1 MKETGG
7 REIFFYSF
15 FIAAFGNLFKSKK
28 EKMEV
33 PLGSFF
39 KYDDDDGTQ
48 DWEPMKCEVEAMR
61 EEIRNFRKEVYG
73 KTDVSFEFR
82 YRIVHHFVWLSIHAL
97 KARSPSRTRDFEAKM
112 QCMKYLVS
120 VRWEDLGKEK
130 YFPVLMEKKF
140 NEKVADMCVF
150 RNYFWRFR
158 GSF

>member
-15 FIAAFGNLFKSKK
+15 FIAAFGNLLKSKK

-39 KYDDDDGTQ
+39 KYDDDDGPQ
-48 DWEPMKCEVEAMR
+48 DWEPRKCEVEAMR